1 MKERPFARPAT
12 EYTIKRSLRIRS
24 YLFILYQIP
33 DMLRYLQGDFLSRE
47 IEAHSQEHRDGEP
60 RPERRARLIDKIPGR
75 EAYPMGRRR
84 AHAPSNCFQRSPY
97 VHHQ

>member
-33 DMLRYLQGDFLSRE
+33 DMLRYLQGMENRGP
-47 IEAHSQEHRDGEP
+47 RD
-60 RPERRARLIDKIPGR
+60 
-75 EAYPMGRRR
+75 
-84 AHAPSNCFQRSPY
+84 APA
-97 VHHQ
+97 